1 MVSAGVGLVP
11 IAGDI
16 ALAVW
21 KANSR
26 NAKLLELHLRKIGQ
40 ENISNGLS
48 GLTPDTSAPAH
59 PNPNTATTPNHAS
72 NAAGGAPSVA
82 STSEQT
88 RVVDP
93 ATGKKKWFG
102 GKK

>member
-48 GLTPDTSAPAH
+48 GLTPDTNAPAH
-59 PNPNTATTPNHAS
+59 PNPNVAATP
-72 NAAGGAPSVA
+72 AGGSANVA

-93 ATGKKKWFG
+93 ATGKKKFFG